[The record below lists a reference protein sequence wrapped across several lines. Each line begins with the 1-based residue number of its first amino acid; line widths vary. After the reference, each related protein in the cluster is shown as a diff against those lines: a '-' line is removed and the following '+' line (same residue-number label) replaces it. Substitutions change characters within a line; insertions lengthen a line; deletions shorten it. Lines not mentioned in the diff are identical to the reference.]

1 MYAVCICIAWIRH
14 MATGHGPR
22 PSPLVFVCVCVCTC
36 RAPVCVREQRMR
48 ASGGGLHGK
57 SFRRVCVCVCVC
69 MYADTVQPNTC
80 KYTCMTHVNT
90 HVCVY
95 TQHLN
100 EDRVRAMFGFGGVR
114 IEDNL
119 FVTDTGARLIT
130 NVPRTVRACRHAGCV
145 DVIGCVE

>member
-1 MYAVCICIAWIRH
+1 M
-14 MATGHGPR
+14 GN
-22 PSPLVFVCVCVCTC
+22 PSGVFVC
-36 RAPVCVREQRMR
+36 
-48 ASGGGLHGK
+48 
-57 SFRRVCVCVCVC
+57 VCVCVCVC
-69 MYADTVQPNTC
+69 MQIPCNL
-80 KYTCMTHVNT
+80 THVNT